1 MKAQLHG
8 SMVVSIWKR
17 PTITL
22 QPSSGN
28 TIGPNSTIS
37 TNVSDSNGIQSS
49 TLKLTWT
56 NGTSTLYSNVS
67 LGNANYSATL
77 SQLFSGL
84 GDGTV
89 SADLIV
95 TDSVGNTQSIL
106 GTSWTL
112 NTSVPSISVI
122 LSGDYS
128 GQFVTNDST
137 GFTLSLPSGGWSW
150 PLGKLYH
157 D

>member
-1 MKAQLHG
+1 MDLEA
-8 SMVVSIWKR
+8 

-37 TNVSDSNGIQSS
+37 TTVSDESGIQSS

-95 TDSVGNTQSIL
+95 VDSVGNTQSIL

-112 NTSVPSISVI
+112 NTSIPSISVI

-137 GFTLSLPSGGWSW
+137 GFTLSLPTGGWVVFGLII
-150 PLGKLYH
+150 P
-157 D
+157 